1 MQLSDRVNLILDAYY
16 CRRFR
21 LPKPIAMSLGW
32 KLISSDLS
40 SLDQEDRNYLN
51 HHDYDLD
58 QRRHCREVCIQPQPD
73 NPRQNNALKH
83 NKVFFMISSQSLCLF
98 PRNFKGI
105 LDFRLDQNEIFN

>member
-1 MQLSDRVNLILDAYY
+1 MQLSDRVNLILDAY
-16 CRRFR
+16 CRKFR

-58 QRRHCREVCIQPQPD
+58 QRRHCREVCVQHNLIIQQ
-73 NPRQNNALKH
+73 RIMRLSTIK
-83 NKVFFMISSQSLCLF
+83 FFS
-98 PRNFKGI
+98 
-105 LDFRLDQNEIFN
+105 